1 MRVRPTTLVVLLG
14 ATALV
19 FSQAPWPRGTATTT
33 IGGKKVTIEYGRPSL
48 HGRTLNEVMK
58 QLPAD
63 RMWRAG
69 ADIVTTLVTETPLMI
84 GSKKVPAGKYS
95 LYVYCA
101 ESGEYSLVLNT
112 DLGQPLIKIFPQAP
126 PSHADDPYPSF
137 DYTKEIANKEVARAP
152 MKKMPGS
159 PTDQLTFAFQP
170 SKDGALLKLSWG
182 DQAWELATG
191 AAK

>member
-1 MRVRPTTLVVLLG
+1 MRVRLITLVVLLSV
-14 ATALV
+14 TALV

-33 IGGKKVTIEYGRPSL
+33 IGGKKVTIEYGRPAL
-48 HGRTLNEVMK
+48 HGRTLGEVMK

-69 ADIVTTLVTETPLMI
+69 ADTVTILSTETPLMI

-101 ESGEYSLVLNT
+101 ENGDYTLVLNS
-112 DLGQPLIKIFPQAP
+112 DPGQPLIKIFPKAP
-126 PSHADDPYPSF
+126 PSQANDPYPSF
-137 DYTKEIANKEVARAP
+137 DYTKEIAAKEVARAP
-152 MKKMPGS
+152 MKKVAGS
-159 PTDQLTFAFQP
+159 ATDQLTYTFQP
-170 SKDGALLKLSWG
+170 SKEGALLKLAWG
-182 DQAWELATG
+182 DQAWELAIA